1 MIDFSI
7 ARGPLLFCLLM
18 PAVASA
24 ATLTVGPG
32 KTYATPAA
40 AAAVARDGDVIEISA
55 GVYRNE
61 AIWKAHGL
69 TIRGV
74 GEGRAHL
81 DAAGLTLANRKAIWV
96 IQGNGTTVENIEFSG
111 ASVPD
116 KNGAGIRQEGSG
128 LTVRNCYFHD
138 NQNGVLAGDKADSDI
153 LIESSWFARNGA
165 GDGQSHNMY
174 INRVRSFT
182 LRFSYSQGAK
192 VGHLVK
198 SRAYRTSILYNRLTG
213 EEGNPSYEIDLPNGG
228 RVEVVG
234 NLIQQGTAAENP
246 ALLSFGA
253 EEATNPEQALFVIN
267 NTFVNDRTAGGTFV
281 RIVSSPTARIINNLF
296 IGAGTPVSGTATQVS
311 NLVTDR
317 AGLVD
322 PARFDYHLK
331 ATSPAI
337 NAGTDPGTDGTQSL
351 APQFQY
357 VHPLGGEPRQR
368 LDGAW
373 DVGAFEYGTPP
384 SPSTD
389 GGTPGVPGSPGE
401 DGGTP
406 VVPGSPGEDGGGPT
420 PDAGCGCTTSGA
432 ASSTLALLLLLAL
445 GRRRVV

>member
-1 MIDFSI
+1 MIDISI

-32 KTYATPAA
+32 KTHATPSAA
-40 AAAVARDGDVIEISA
+40 AAAARDGDVIEISA
-55 GVYRNE
+55 GVYRDE
-61 AIWKAHGL
+61 AIWRANGL

-74 GEGRAHL
+74 GEGRARL
-81 DAAGLTLANRKAIWV
+81 DAAGLTLANRKGIWV

-116 KNGAGIRQEGSG
+116 KNGAGIRQEGAG
-128 LTVRNCYFHD
+128 LTVRNCFFHD

-174 INRVRSFT
+174 INHVRSFT
-182 LRFSYSQGAK
+182 LRFSYSQGSR

-198 SRAYRTSILYNRLTG
+198 SRAYSTSILYNRLTS
-213 EEGNPSYEIDLPNGG
+213 EEGNPSYEIELPNGG
-228 RVEVVG
+228 RVMVVG
-234 NLIQQGTAAENP
+234 NLIQQGTTAENST
-246 ALLSFGA
+246 LVSFGA
-253 EEATNPEQALFVIN
+253 EGLTNPEQALFIIN
-267 NTFVNDRTAGGTFV
+267 NTLVNDRTAGGTFV
-281 RIVSSPTARIINNLF
+281 RIAGSPTARIINNLF
-296 IGAGTPVSGTATQVS
+296 IGTGTRISGTATQVS
-311 NLVTDR
+311 NLDTDKS
-317 AGLVD
+317 GFVN
-322 PARFDYHLK
+322 PASFDYHLK
-331 ATSPAI
+331 AGSPAI

-373 DVGAFEYGTPP
+373 DVGAFEFGTPP
-384 SPSTD
+384 APSTD
-389 GGTPGVPGSPGE
+389 GGTTPGVSDPPGE
-401 DGGTP
+401 DGG
-406 VVPGSPGEDGGGPT
+406 PT
-420 PDAGCGCTTSGA
+420 PDTSRGCTTSGA
-432 ASSTLALLLLLAL
+432 ASSTLALLLLLVL